1 MDRNR
6 LDPTFPDEKKLLNKC
21 LARDKKAW
29 DTFVERYNHLISHAI
44 VQTLNRC
51 SFAPIAQEVPDLFNT
66 VFLSIIEDDCKKLK
80 QFQWKCKL
88 SSWLYIIA
96 VRATIDFLRKQPGGL
111 SLNGAT
117 AEEISLRKGIR
128 NGNPLPDDIIELKEE
143 KEIIE
148 QTKKT
153 LTSKERFFV
162 ELYYSRE
169 LSPTKIARIMNTTEN
184 NVYQLKSRVREK
196 MKKIAEKL
204 L

>member
-6 LDPTFPDEKKLLNKC
+6 LEPRFPDEKKLLKKC

-44 VQTLNRC
+44 VQTLNKY
-51 SFAPIAQEVPDLFNT
+51 SFAPRDQEVPDLFNT
-66 VFLSIIEDDCKKLK
+66 VFLSIIEDDYKKLK

-96 VRATIDFLRKQPGGL
+96 VRATIDFLRKEPGDL

-117 AEEISLRKGIR
+117 PEEKSLREHTT
-128 NGNPLPDDIIELKEE
+128 NGNPLPDDIIELNEE

-148 QTKKT
+148 QTKKM
-153 LTSKERFFV
+153 LTSKERFFA
-162 ELYYSRE
+162 ELYYICE
-169 LSPTKIARIMNTTEN
+169 LSPTEIARIMNTTEN
-184 NVYQLKSRVREK
+184 NVYQLNSRVREK

>member
-6 LDPTFPDEKKLLNKC
+6 LDPTFPDEKKLLTKC

-44 VQTLNRC
+44 VQTLNKY
-51 SFAPIAQEVPDLFNT
+51 SSAPRDQEIPDLFNT
-66 VFLSIIEDDCKKLK
+66 VFVLIMEDDYKKLR
-80 QFQWKCKL
+80 QFQWRCKL

-96 VRATIDFLRKQPGGL
+96 VRATIDFLRKQSDDL
-111 SLNGAT
+111 SLNGTT
-117 AEEISLRKGIR
+117 AEEISIRDGIR
-128 NGNPLPDDIIELKEE
+128 NGNPLPDDIIELNEK

-148 QTKKT
+148 QTKKM
-153 LTSKERFFV
+153 LTSNERFFA
-162 ELYYSRE
+162 ELYYICE
-169 LSPTKIARIMNTTEN
+169 LSPTEIARIMNTTEN
-184 NVYQLKSRVREK
+184 NVYQLNSRVREK

>member
-1 MDRNR
+1 MDRDR
-6 LDPTFPDEKKLLNKC
+6 LDTRFPDEKKLLERC

-44 VQTLNRC
+44 VQTLNRY
-51 SFAPIAQEVPDLFNT
+51 SSAPRDKEVPDLFHT
-66 VFLSIIEDDCKKLK
+66 VFLSIIEDDYKKLR

-96 VRATIDFLRKQPGGL
+96 VRATIDFLRKQSGDL
-111 SLNGAT
+111 SLNGTT
-117 AEEISLRKGIR
+117 AEEISLREGIR

-148 QTKKT
+148 QAKKT
-153 LTSKERFFV
+153 LTSKERLFV
-162 ELYYSRE
+162 NLYYIRE
-169 LSPTKIARIMNTTEN
+169 LSPTEIAGIMNITEN

-196 MKKIAEKL
+196 MKEIAERL